1 MRILHTQAHMR
12 GGLNWKNSEK
22 KTMESTVRMEN
33 SEKARARSASDSGE
47 EKRQERRTKK
57 AREKRASET
66 QELGEGIKEMSS
78 G

>member
-1 MRILHTQAHMR
+1 MYTCKHSYFTHAHIAHTTHMR

-47 EKRQERRTKK
+47 GKDKKEEPKKQERRGPQRLK
-57 AREKRASET
+57 S
-66 QELGEGIKEMSS
+66 
-78 G
+78 